1 MSNFCVDRV
10 EEKHIFQY
18 VNIRCFLS
26 CTVMTENQ
34 EIWAPSTEGV
44 FKLQLFEKAKR
55 KKECNGNRSLLFVF
69 FSAL

>member
-1 MSNFCVDRV
+1 MSNFCVGRV
-10 EEKHIFQY
+10 GEKHIFQY

-44 FKLQLFEKAKR
+44 LKLQVFEKAR
-55 KKECNGNRSLLFVF
+55 R
-69 FSAL
+69 